1 MEENTVVTFHINGS
15 TVKVSDNSVTID
27 GTKFNAPESIC
38 NLLRFGR
45 NDDML
50 KAIVTEAATADGKDT
65 LPSANYGD
73 TKTMLNAIMKVAA
86 DSLQP
91 EEYNTPIAESRNDRI
106 RESSSRSS
114 RIRELFRIA
123 DAVSAKIDTKD
134 KDSTEAHKD
143 TPDAQH
149 TDKSEATPLNNVI
162 DDVSA
167 SISDKVLRRRMITK
181 TVNESVFAFDFVHLT
196 TVYNLCVTMCM
207 VSVDGRFL
215 CVGYA
220 SKNPADRNDDSIG
233 ESIAFQDACDTAAM
247 MYTNSVTSDEY
258 VSTREKLMSAIWEP
272 RS

>member
-1 MEENTVVTFHINGS
+1 
-15 TVKVSDNSVTID
+15 
-27 GTKFNAPESIC
+27 
-38 NLLRFGR
+38 
-45 NDDML
+45 ML

-215 CVGYA
+215 CVG
-220 SKNPADRNDDSIG
+220 
-233 ESIAFQDACDTAAM
+233 
-247 MYTNSVTSDEY
+247 
-258 VSTREKLMSAIWEP
+258 
-272 RS
+272 

>member
-91 EEYNTPIAESRNDRI
+91 EEYN
-106 RESSSRSS
+106 RSEEHTS
-114 RIRELFRIA
+114 ELQ
-123 DAVSAKIDTKD
+123 S
-134 KDSTEAHKD
+134 
-143 TPDAQH
+143 PD
-149 TDKSEATPLNNVI
+149 
-162 DDVSA
+162 
-167 SISDKVLRRRMITK
+167 
-181 TVNESVFAFDFVHLT
+181 HL
-196 TVYNLCVTMCM
+196 
-207 VSVDGRFL
+207 
-215 CVGYA
+215 
-220 SKNPADRNDDSIG
+220 
-233 ESIAFQDACDTAAM
+233 
-247 MYTNSVTSDEY
+247 
-258 VSTREKLMSAIWEP
+258 
-272 RS
+272 